1 MWAGDDIDLN
11 TYKKRHLHHFLI
23 FSFCMN
29 KDRLPTF
36 YPIIGTAAAS
46 TRGVAPEEVA
56 RALARAGVGI
66 TQFRH
71 KGPYTRKIFET
82 AALVGRTLREA
93 GALFIVNDRPDIAL
107 LVGADGVHVGQDDLP
122 PAEVRSFLENSS
134 AGNSSSRETPMLIGF
149 STHNEHQLRE
159 AELAPVDYLAI
170 GPIFATASKEKPDP
184 VVGLEELRRLRPLTD
199 KPLVAIGGISRE
211 NADQVLAAGAD
222 SLAVVS
228 DFLGPDVDARLREWT
243 RIAKGGGDA
252 V

>member
-1 MWAGDDIDLN
+1 
-11 TYKKRHLHHFLI
+11 
-23 FSFCMN
+23 MN
-29 KDRLPTF
+29 KDRFPTF
-36 YPIIGTAAAS
+36 YPIIDTAAAS
-46 TRGVAPEEVA
+46 ARGVAPEDLA

-66 TQFRH
+66 AQFRH
-71 KGPYTRKIFET
+71 KGPYSRRVFE
-82 AALVGRTLREA
+82 AARAVGAILREA

-107 LVGADGVHVGQDDLP
+107 LVEADGVHVGQDDLP

-134 AGNSSSRETPMLIGF
+134 AGKSTSAEKPMLIGF

-170 GPIFATASKEKPDP
+170 GPIFSTASKEKPDP
-184 VVGLEELRRLRPLTD
+184 VVGPEELRRLRPLTD

-228 DFLGPDVDARLREWT
+228 DFLGADIDARLSEWT
-243 RIAKGGGDA
+243 RIAQGGGDA